1 MLFYSY
7 TFCVV
12 PPLIH
17 TLPSDETI
25 IVNNDFTSHA
35 LTCMAYGA
43 SVYSWE
49 RENGIIS
56 SNAEGINTSTLL
68 LHNVTPKDSGLY
80 RCVAVNSNGNVS
92 SNYFIIDVEG
102 KYIEYMVINP

>member
-1 MLFYSY
+1 MLFCSY

-17 TLPSDETI
+17 TLPSDETFM
-25 IVNNDFTSHA
+25 VNNDSTIVA

-43 SVYSWE
+43 SAYSWE
-49 RENGIIS
+49 RENGTIS

-68 LHNVTPKDSGLY
+68 LHNVTPKDSGSY
-80 RCVAVNSNGNVS
+80 RCVAGNSNGYVS
-92 SNYFIIDVEG
+92 SSYFIIDVRG
-102 KYIEYMVINP
+102 KYI